1 MNRTLP
7 RLKKRDSTATSNPQ
21 NSSGQIEQFNRLK
34 DIEIQPKPH
43 LSHPK
48 VQQNPKLQG
57 AENLFPRHT
66 DFFRKAHKIYFQG
79 AQNFQSPFFGPK
91 SGIFPN
97 HALKKTTTIFSMPR
111 KTKMDSEPEKR
122 QF

>member
-7 RLKKRDSTATSNPQ
+7 RLQKRDSTEGFKPRKQSR
-21 NSSGQIEQFNRLK
+21 QIEQSDRLK
-34 DIEIQPKPH
+34 DIEFQPQTH
-43 LSHPK
+43 LFSQKVPK
-48 VQQNPKLQG
+48 NPKLQG

-66 DFFRKAHKIYFQG
+66 DFFRKVNEIYFQG

-97 HALKKTTTIFSMPR
+97 HVLKKTATAFSMPR
-111 KTKMDSEPEKR
+111 KTKMDFEPEKR
-122 QF
+122 